1 MVFATKS
8 PSRWCL
14 EFLLIKGWV
23 RLRLW
28 RRSMVF
34 VRVRLTTTGRMRK
47 TLAHPMS

>member
-23 RLRLW
+23 RLRL
-28 RRSMVF
+28 RGLGFDEAVEQD
-34 VRVRLTTTGRMRK
+34 RLLVKKGA
-47 TLAHPMS
+47 LV